1 LPQKLVSCTRKV
13 KSQLRKL
20 HPSWSDT
27 RVDRAAR
34 GICVQRTGQKF
45 RKDSNYSLPDGL
57 RIFAESNGIVFTED
71 GIISGITYNAEIA
84 TDGMNFDEKLHGHKD
99 DPLLKK
105 ETTDTVI
112 GSGTALYPV
121 LSRNFT
127 RYLKAELEK
136 ASSSLKGVPFQKDH
150 SDSVE
155 ANFGTILK
163 EIFDPKSGMLDY
175 IAELDATDKVTKNM
189 ERKFI
194 KNVSVKLS
202 AKFVECSFC
211 GERMGWF
218 HEHIPGFEYEDDKGR
233 KRIAEA
239 VPRDFRFI
247 HVGAVT
253 APGVTKADINIHQSE
268 SEGSN
273 ILDNLD
279 DLLIEGIT
287 EAHEPYYEIFSESF
301 GDKRNMSNNDEHWKE
316 KLEQERL
323 ALDQKEK
330 AQELEQKENDLK
342 EREEA
347 LKNQLA
353 QQASEEKESLVDEL
367 VQAEISLK
375 KIKENESKV
384 RKAELMTESQIDY
397 LKGKLEVYKE
407 YLVRQGPKPPNKPKS
422 KLFEVGDDESGTSE
436 EGLTSETKKLTG
448 RQLREAQIE
457 FYGRQMFG
465 EEWNQSWSAVK
476 KLDDWDHQL
485 SDWNRPLRDTI
496 RQVR

>member
-1 LPQKLVSCTRKV
+1 MPQKLVSCTKKV
-13 KSQLRKL
+13 KAQLRKL

-27 RVDRAAR
+27 RIDRAAR

-84 TDGMNFDEKLHGHKD
+84 TDGMDFDEKLHGHKD

-105 ETTDTVI
+105 ETTDTVM

-127 RYLKAELEK
+127 RYLKSEIEK
-136 ASSSLKGVPFQKDH
+136 ASSSLRDVPFQKDH
-150 SDSVE
+150 SDSVND
-155 ANFGTILK
+155 NFGRIRK

-175 IAELDATDKVTKNM
+175 IAELDEADKVTVNM
-189 ERKFI
+189 KRKFI
-194 KNVSVKLS
+194 KNVSVKLT
-202 AKFVECSFC
+202 AKIVECSIC
-211 GERMGWF
+211 SERMGWF
-218 HEHIPGFEYEDDKGR
+218 HEHIPGFEYEDDKGK

-273 ILDNLD
+273 IRDNLD
-279 DLLIEGIT
+279 DLLIDGIT
-287 EAHEPYYEIFSESF
+287 EAHEPYYEVFSESF

-316 KLEQERL
+316 KLEQERIVL
-323 ALDQKEK
+323 ENKNK
-330 AQELEQKENDLK
+330 AQELEQKENELK

-347 LKNQLA
+347 LKTELA
-353 QQASEEKESLVDEL
+353 NKVSAEKEALVDEL

-384 RKAELMTESQIDY
+384 RKAELMAESQIDY
-397 LKGKLEVYKE
+397 LKGMKEVYKE
-407 YLVRQGPKPPNKPKS
+407 YLVRQGPASPNKPKS
-422 KLFEVGDDESGTSE
+422 KLFDVGDDESGTSE
-436 EGLTSETKKLTG
+436 ESLSPDKRKLTG
-448 RQLREAQIE
+448 RKLREAQIE

-476 KLDDWDHQL
+476 TLDDWDHQR
-485 SDWNRPLRDTI
+485 SDWDRPLRDTI
-496 RQVR
+496 RSIR